1 MLCGCQ
7 SLKNLLFRSDKV
19 EYRVKHKETGKE
31 KRLSVSE
38 VNDMVHDDT
47 GQVIVFDM
55 NIEVYFLMDEEDG
68 L

>member
-1 MLCGCQ
+1 M
-7 SLKNLLFRSDKV
+7 